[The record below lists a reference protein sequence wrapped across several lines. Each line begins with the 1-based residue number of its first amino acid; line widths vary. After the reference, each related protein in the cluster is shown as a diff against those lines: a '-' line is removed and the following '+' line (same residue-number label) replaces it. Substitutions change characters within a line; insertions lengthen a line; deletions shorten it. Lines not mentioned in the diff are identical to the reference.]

1 MDKIVIL
8 AIVMTALFL
17 IGVAVFFPST
27 RRRRKRDDQ
36 VWRDYARALE
46 LLLGGELEQAQE
58 VLRGI
63 VERNSDFVSAYIK
76 IGDVFRLTGRVEQ
89 AIRVHQ
95 EQEAREGLTPEQS
108 QTLHRSLVRDYFAA
122 GKQERGLAHVDALL
136 AQDKDDAWALRWKAR
151 LCEQMR
157 DWDGAYE
164 ALERLCKVKGTADNQ
179 TLAFYKVQR
188 GKQLLEE
195 GKGRDGRLRFREA
208 IKLDGKCVAAYLE
221 LSSSYRAERRYR
233 DALNVLRRLVEAA
246 PEHAAAAFELIE
258 HVLYEAGDFGDIE
271 NVYTSVIQR
280 APDTA
285 EAYLGLASLQ
295 AKMGQ
300 HQRAIELCR
309 QALSKDPDNWA
320 AKIYLARFLNAVG
333 RHSEAASQALEVLEH
348 TDRLRA
354 RYVCP
359 HCGWTS
365 QVPSPRCV
373 QCLRPMPAT
382 TASGGTQQG

>member
-17 IGVAVFFPST
+17 IGVAVFFPSS
-27 RRRRKRDDQ
+27 RRQRKRDDQ

-46 LLLGGELEQAQE
+46 LLMSGELEQAQE
-58 VLRGI
+58 LLRAI

-89 AIRVHQ
+89 AIHVHQ
-95 EQEAREGLTPEQS
+95 EQQAREGLTPEQS
-108 QTLHRSLVRDYFAA
+108 QALHRSLVRDYFAA
-122 GKQERGLAHVDALL
+122 GKQERGLEYVDALL
-136 AQDKDDAWALRWKAR
+136 ARDRDDAWALRWKTR
-151 LCEQMR
+151 FCEQMR
-157 DWDGAYE
+157 DWDGAYD
-164 ALERLCKVKGTADNQ
+164 ALERFCKVKGTADNQ

-188 GKQLLEE
+188 GKQLVEE
-195 GKGRDGRLRFREA
+195 GKGREGRLRFREA
-208 IKLDGKCVAAYLE
+208 IKLDEKCVAAYLE
-221 LSSSYRAERRYR
+221 LSSSYRSERRYR

-258 HVLYEAGDFGDIE
+258 DVLYEAGDFGDIE
-271 NVYTSVIQR
+271 NVYTSIIQR
-280 APDTA
+280 APDSA

-309 QALSKDPDNWA
+309 QALGKDPDNLA
-320 AKIYLARFLNAVG
+320 AKIYLARFLHAVG
-333 RHSEAASQALEVLEH
+333 RHNEAASQALEVLEH
-348 TDRLRA
+348 TDRQRA
-354 RYVCP
+354 RYVCQ

-365 QVPSPRCV
+365 EVPSPRCV
-373 QCLRPMPAT
+373 QCLRPMPVAT
-382 TASGGTQQG
+382 AAGGAQQG